1 YTQDAF
7 SRSGWLWPV
16 DAKGEPLKATSYMAV
31 GFYVAKYVNKKSD
44 MDLAAK
50 GLGAKEWNNSL
61 KTKLSLL
68 PKKLFRIRMSRNF
81 GMKMLTMTN
90 LSTECL
96 IQLTKLG
103 YDATPFNQILKQNAK
118 REMRLRL
125 GKVTVADVLA
135 AQPVTTNLLKFMRAS
150 IKMIGV
156 SNLQSFIASMT
167 QKLTL
172 SDISDE
178 RSEERFSRNAETDL
192 VCRLLLEKKKI
203 LTISL
208 SHHSISIFIVMLPT
222 PSRPTL
228 FPYTTLFRSKVTVA
242 DVLAAQP
249 VTTNLLKFMRA
260 SIKMIGVS
268 NLQSFIASMT
278 QKLTLSDISD
288 ESKNYLDKAG
298 ITTACLRIKSKW
310 TAGGK

>member
-1 YTQDAF
+1 MDEDVTDLPKRHFVFTDSATTEIYTLSLHDA
-7 SRSGWLWPV
+7 LPI
-16 DAKGEPLKATSYMAV
+16 
-31 GFYVAKYVNKKSD
+31 
-44 MDLAAK
+44 
-50 GLGAKEWNNSL
+50 
-61 KTKLSLL
+61 LL
-68 PKKLFRIRMSRNF
+68 PKKLFRIRMSRSF

-178 RSEERFSRNAETDL
+178 
-192 VCRLLLEKKKI
+192 
-203 LTISL
+203 
-208 SHHSISIFIVMLPT
+208 
-222 PSRPTL
+222 
-228 FPYTTLFRSKVTVA
+228 
-242 DVLAAQP
+242 
-249 VTTNLLKFMRA
+249 
-260 SIKMIGVS
+260 
-268 NLQSFIASMT
+268 
-278 QKLTLSDISD
+278 
-288 ESKNYLDKAG
+288 SKNYLDKAG
-298 ITTACLRIKSKW
+298 I
-310 TAGGK
+310 